1 VQRELGCYQQPRKAA
16 AKPAKALKAGPDV
29 GQSCPY
35 NRAKGE
41 RGATV
46 AAWPARER
54 GMGEV
59 GEITQMLALARGG
72 DADAWQ
78 QMVAVVYTDLRR
90 LAHRQLADQAREQTM
105 DTTGLVHECYL
116 RLTGAAGTPND
127 RGHFFALAA
136 RVMRQVIVDY
146 ARERLAQKRGG
157 GERPIALDEADVAE
171 LREAQGFAALDDA
184 LATLT
189 LVDERRARVVEC
201 RFFAGLTEEET
212 AAALD
217 MSLRSVQREWQVARE
232 WLRAEL
238 KAD

>member
-1 VQRELGCYQQPRKAA
+1 MG
-16 AKPAKALKAGPDV
+16 DV
-29 GQSCPY
+29 GD
-35 NRAKGE
+35 
-41 RGATV
+41 
-46 AAWPARER
+46 
-54 GMGEV
+54 
-59 GEITQMLALARGG
+59 ITQMLARARAG

-78 QMVAVVYTDLRR
+78 QTVAVVYADLRR
-90 LAHRQLADQAREQTM
+90 LAHRQLSGQAREQTM

-116 RLTGAAGTPND
+116 RLAGAAATPND

-157 GERPIALDEADVAE
+157 GERPIALDDADAAE
-171 LREAQGFAALDDA
+171 LREAERYAALDDA
-184 LATLT
+184 LAVLMR
-189 LVDERRARVVEC
+189 VDERRARIVEC

-217 MSLRSVQREWQVARE
+217 MSLRSVQREWQAARE
-232 WLRAEL
+232 WLRTEL